1 METQNFIAIK
11 NLGDKVDKISPTIQE
26 EDKVVE
32 NEIKMKIKRSV
43 EGVKFSDKE
52 SFKN

>member
-11 NLGDKVDKISPTIQE
+11 NLGDKVDKISPTIE